1 MASLANHVLH
11 PVTPRV
17 FQTLIFNNGKKT
29 TVFRSATGY
38 RLASVH
44 GTLVVV
50 KETGVACGLQASVN
64 FDINKGAAYYRSLM
78 DEGYRRSRCTH
89 VGIQPEYSV
98 RNISVTLMQVKLEV
112 KFRKAE
118 EPFSESRAK
127 EACRMLGKE
136 VNDFLTSA
144 LGRLGGFTLYD
155 IEFGNNGPRY
165 MVPPRDGDVP
175 RRRNHG
181 LEADVFLQSLPAP
194 TIASISPEALHV
206 RAAHPNLAVGAAPYT
221 PNLYLPTAATTPATP
236 LPLAPLAL
244 LALPASG
251 VDTANI
257 TATTPAITPMPP
269 AQLAQSAPS
278 APVVVKEPTIQVT
291 IGVNAIEEAAQG
303 DKDKEFLKLLFKTAV
318 MKVKGKTKQH
328 GPSWWEVN
336 ISTIL
341 SHLPEAHFNKDLK
354 EAITEAYKDHIKFV
368 RHQQRKTAAKKA
380 AAAAGVKAEG
390 Q

>member
-1 MASLANHVLH
+1 M
-11 PVTPRV
+11 
-17 FQTLIFNNGKKT
+17 
-29 TVFRSATGY
+29 
-38 RLASVH
+38 H

-78 DEGYRRSRCTH
+78 DEGYRQSRRPH

-136 VNDFLTSA
+136 VNDFLFTA
-144 LGRLGGFTLYD
+144 LGRLGGITLYD
-155 IEFGNNGPRY
+155 IEFGKNGPRY

-181 LEADVFLQSLPAP
+181 LEADVFLQSLPTP
-194 TIASISPEALHV
+194 TIASISPEALHE

-236 LPLAPLAL
+236 MPLAPLAL
-244 LALPASG
+244 PALPAPG
-251 VDTANI
+251 VDTANITATTPMALAPPALTLPLTLPAPGADTANI

-269 AQLAQSAPS
+269 AQLAQLAPS
-278 APVVVKEPTIQVT
+278 APVAVKEPTIQVT

-303 DKDKEFLKLLFKTAV
+303 DEDKEVLVFLFKNAV
-318 MKVKGKTKQH
+318 MKVKGKTKQQH
-328 GPSWWEVN
+328 GPSWWEAK

-341 SHLPEAHFNKDLK
+341 GHLPEAYFNKDLK
-354 EAITEAYKDHIKFV
+354 EAITKAYEDHIKVV
-368 RHQQRKTAAKKA
+368 RREQRKKAAKKA